1 MERNEFHFN
10 WERDRKFE
18 LREQLEREY
27 VESVWQEAI
36 SLHEEALAE
45 QPDNPEYLHGYGFL
59 LELKANRLLRKA
71 AECYETGLNGS
82 PVKGDY
88 SWIAGKLHEQL
99 IKVRGQLS
107 ENRKSI
113 DFYKKRLDEFPN
125 EADSY
130 RYLAKCYL
138 TANQPREAQLVLLAG
153 LKLFPTDAM
162 LHYYQGE
169 TLARLGQI
177 EEALLA
183 WERSAQLDSQ
193 LIDGRFSRA
202 LVLERE
208 NRLAEAIAEWE
219 RIADFMDRYEFDAEV
234 PRREIERLKS
244 KKG

>member
-1 MERNEFHFN
+1 MGSNEFHLK

-18 LREQLEREY
+18 LRQRLEREY
-27 VESVWQEAI
+27 DETLWQEAV
-36 SLHEEALAE
+36 SLHEEAIAE

-71 AECYETGLNGS
+71 AGCYEAGLNGGAI
-82 PVKGDY
+82 KGDY
-88 SWIAGKLHEQL
+88 GWIAGKLHAQL

-113 DFYKKRLDEFPN
+113 DFYKKRLGESPN

-138 TANQPREAQLVLLAG
+138 TADQTQEAQLVLQAG

-162 LHYYQGE
+162 LHYYKGE

-177 EEALLA
+177 GEALEA

-202 LVLERE
+202 FALERE
-208 NRLAEAIAEWE
+208 QRLVEAIAEWE
-219 RIADFMDRYEFDAEV
+219 RIADFMDLYELDSEV
-234 PRREIERLKS
+234 PRREIERLKQ
-244 KKG
+244 KMR